1 MFLMLQVPITESFM
15 MATTETTPPE
25 MDIQTTQVIAS
36 YLSTKEKY
44 TNGKQDALFICILTA
59 KFIEM

>member
-1 MFLMLQVPITESFM
+1 MMLQVTIAEGFM
-15 MATTETTPPE
+15 MASTETTPPG

-36 YLSTKEKY
+36 NLSTKEKY

-59 KFIEM
+59 KFIEI